1 MAAVTNID
9 IQEYLLEL
17 VTFVKKIPKIDFQV
31 DYDSEAD
38 VMYINF
44 GDTTKPAA
52 DSEYADNDLIIRY
65 DEQDEIIGFTILHI
79 SKR

>member
-17 VTFVKKIPKIDFQV
+17 VAFVKKIPKIDFQV

-38 VMYINF
+38 VIYINF
-44 GDTTKPAA
+44 GDRTQPAA
-52 DSEYADNDLIIRY
+52 DSEYTDDDLIIRY